1 MGGVQGP
8 GQVPDHPRYLLSGC
22 EVRRCPVLSLSRG
35 LWRSLVSASVW
46 GTEGRRFKSSQP
58 DNFDAAR
65 HRNLVNHPFIPR
77 LRAGPTNIQQPM
89 PDLTE
94 LHLLTSEVSG
104 AAQSLGFSAGS
115 YEIVRIG
122 TNIVL
127 CDRQHRLVAR
137 VTSADPSL
145 DALNE
150 WLCTVRR
157 IARSGAPILAPL
169 HQDAIQINTH
179 QCATFWPLADDSPL
193 CNNEDLAS
201 LLSRF
206 HSIRLH
212 PEDRPWSYLARCK
225 ARLTKISESSM
236 TDSII
241 QRLHE
246 LADSEL
252 MSFDL
257 REYPNP
263 VLVHGDAH
271 PSNVVSFRER
281 LLFIDLDNVGSGPRE
296 IDLAPYAVS
305 CRRFPTPQKSWST
318 FRYEYNEDL
327 DDDLLARLIRIREL
341 TMIIWLASLWTS
353 RPDAQ
358 VELSHRLDTLNGHDH
373 WTAM

>member
-1 MGGVQGP
+1 
-8 GQVPDHPRYLLSGC
+8 
-22 EVRRCPVLSLSRG
+22 
-35 LWRSLVSASVW
+35 
-46 GTEGRRFKSSQP
+46 
-58 DNFDAAR
+58 
-65 HRNLVNHPFIPR
+65 
-77 LRAGPTNIQQPM
+77 M

-94 LHLLTSEVSG
+94 LPLLASEVSD
-104 AAQSLGFSAGS
+104 AAQRLGFSAGT
-115 YEIVRIG
+115 YEIIRIG

-127 CDRQHRLVAR
+127 CDRQHSLVAR

-157 IARSGAPILAPL
+157 IARSGAPILTPL
-169 HQDAIQINTH
+169 HQDAVQINTH
-179 QCATFWPLADDSPL
+179 QCATFWPLGDSSSL
-193 CNNEDLAS
+193 CNSEDLAS
-201 LLSRF
+201 LLYRF
-206 HSIRLH
+206 HSVRLH
-212 PEDRPWSYLARCK
+212 PEDRPWSYLERCK

-236 TDSII
+236 TDSIV

-246 LADSEL
+246 LVDSEL

-257 REYPNP
+257 REYTNP

-281 LLFIDLDNVGSGPRE
+281 LHLIDLDNIGSGPRE

-305 CRRFPTPQKSWST
+305 CRRFPTPQKSWSK
-318 FRYEYNEDL
+318 FRYEYHVDI
-327 DDDLLARLIRIREL
+327 DDDLLVRLIRIREL
-341 TMIIWLASLWTS
+341 TMIIWLASLWNS

-358 VELSHRLDTLNGHDH
+358 VELSHRLDTLDGHDQ